1 MSYFGNIT
9 KNGLIKL
16 GFLIFT
22 SVSILNIIVN
32 GISISEDR
40 ILASFITFVLIIPFT
55 IIGNISYL
63 ESGQKYFKLFFY
75 LTLTFCLLVSLLAIG
90 FATDENDGTGALI
103 ILNFIYFASGV
114 ALSNFLNSIYGD
126 NNFNNTELT
135 SYLNPLRINRGH
147 KWADFNELKTGLN
160 GEVYI
165 DNFRM
170 IEGKKK
176 VGK

>member
-63 ESGQKYFKLFFY
+63 ESGQKYFKLFFM
-75 LTLTFCLLVSLLAIG
+75 L
-90 FATDENDGTGALI
+90 
-103 ILNFIYFASGV
+103 
-114 ALSNFLNSIYGD
+114 
-126 NNFNNTELT
+126 
-135 SYLNPLRINRGH
+135 H
-147 KWADFNELKTGLN
+147 
-160 GEVYI
+160 
-165 DNFRM
+165 
-170 IEGKKK
+170 
-176 VGK
+176 